1 MKVNTEGKIHTVL
14 SGYFDLVWIGILWL
28 VFSLPVVTF
37 GASTTAML
45 TVLEQIRT
53 GTAPSALG
61 ARFTAVF
68 RGSFRRATKAW
79 LCCLAAL
86 MITAADAW
94 ACLKV
99 DAGGAAPA
107 FLWGITVALLLLTWT
122 VGLYVFPLIA
132 RLNAGDRKILP
143 NVLYLIR
150 SHPGRTL
157 LLLVCE
163 MSFAALVAA
172 VPGATLFI
180 AGAAMYG
187 IDILLAPVFS
197 GMPGE
202 EATSQTPSD

>member
-1 MKVNTEGKIHTVL
+1 MKINTEGKIYSVL

-28 VFSLPVVTF
+28 VFSLPLVTF
-37 GASTTAML
+37 GASTTAIL

-61 ARFTAVF
+61 ARFTEVF
-68 RGSFRRATKAW
+68 RRSFRRATKAW

-86 MITAADAW
+86 LITAADVW

-99 DAGGAAPA
+99 GAGGAAPA
-107 FLWGITVALLLLTWT
+107 FLWGITVALPLLTWT
-122 VGLYVFPLIA
+122 IGLYVFPLIA
-132 RLNAGDRKILP
+132 RLNVKDRKILP

-163 MSFAALVAA
+163 LSLAALIAA
-172 VPGATLFI
+172 IPGATLFI

-187 IDILLAPVFS
+187 IDLLLAPVFS
-197 GMPGE
+197 GMPEE